1 MALCKRWPFTKVGRS
16 STWMWWSPTTRE
28 DTRQFWPCAVLYRS
42 SVLVHWKHTEAHLRT
57 STPSSTGSNKTI
69 GSDGGTMC
77 WLPKFGARRRFE
89 FLATP
94 EYLPWFVKVSHPV
107 ITNPSFEDL
116 VMVSSTI
123 ADNEILE
130 RNRRALDAALR
141 WMDLPP
147 EMSTFDSARTTLT
160 DMVNLLSGRTFSP
173 TPTSTFP
180 ATATGTT
187 TTTGPT
193 EQGPRHSQHGS
204 TSSPPT
210 QATAQ
215 PAEADAGPQ
224 KRMHGKE
231 YRRKNMK
238 KPKQ

>member
-1 MALCKRWPFTKVGRS
+1 MAFYGGKIKYMDVVE
-16 STWMWWSPTTRE
+16 PTTGE
-28 DTRQFWPCAVLYRS
+28 DTETALAMCDLYRS
-42 SVLVHWKHTEAHLRT
+42 SV
-57 STPSSTGSNKTI
+57 PSI
-69 GSDGGTMC
+69 GSTQRPICEQVLRQVRFEQDN
-77 WLPKFGARRRFE
+77 WERWRNHVLSPEVRARRQRFE

-160 DMVNLLSGRTFSP
+160 DMVNLLSGRTLSP

-193 EQGPRHSQHGS
+193 GQGPRHSQHGS

-210 QATAQ
+210 Q
-215 PAEADAGPQ
+215 PQ
-224 KRMHGKE
+224 LSLARPMLG
-231 YRRKNMK
+231 RRRECMGRSIEGRI
-238 KPKQ
+238 

>member
-1 MALCKRWPFTKVGRS
+1 MCS
-16 STWMWWSPTTRE
+16 
-28 DTRQFWPCAVLYRS
+28 LYQILRT
-42 SVLVHWKHTEAHLRT
+42 VHWKHTEAHLRT

-77 WLPKFGARRRFE
+77 WLPSSGEKAVFE

-130 RNRRALDAALR
+130 CNRRALDAALR

-160 DMVNLLSGRTFSP
+160 DMVNLLSGRTLSP

-180 ATATGTT
+180 ATATM
-187 TTTGPT
+187 
-193 EQGPRHSQHGS
+193 
-204 TSSPPT
+204 
-210 QATAQ
+210 AQ
-215 PAEADAGPQ
+215 PRQPPYRTRPEALPEMVALRHPQPGPQ
-224 KRMHGKE
+224 LSLPRPMLGL
-231 YRRKNMK
+231 RRECMGRSIEGRI
-238 KPKQ
+238 

>member
-1 MALCKRWPFTKVGRS
+1 MAFYSGKIKYMDVVEPYHPERIL
-16 STWMWWSPTTRE
+16 
-28 DTRQFWPCAVLYRS
+28 RQFGHVQSIPDPPYRP
-42 SVLVHWKHTEAHLRT
+42 LEAHRGT
-57 STPSSTGSNKTI
+57 FANKYSI
-69 GSDGGTMC
+69 KYGFEQDNWERWRNHKLAPEVRGE
-77 WLPKFGARRRFE
+77 KAVFE

-94 EYLPWFVKVSHPV
+94 DYLPWFVKVSHLV

-116 VMVSSTI
+116 VMVASTI

-130 RNRRALDAALR
+130 RNRRALDAALQ

-160 DMVNLLSGRTFSP
+160 DMVNLLSGRSLSTAP
-173 TPTSTFP
+173 ASTFP
-180 ATATGTT
+180 ATATDTT
-187 TTTGPT
+187 ATTGPT
-193 EQGPRHSQHGS
+193 EPGPRHSQHGS
-204 TSSPPT
+204 TSTPST

-215 PAEADAGPQ
+215 PAEVDAGPQ